1 MHNELRAESEGETV
15 ISELY
20 SYSDAFR
27 IIARLRLLKILI
39 LFSLEEKI
47 AK

>member
-20 SYSDAFR
+20 PYSDTFR
-27 IIARLRLLKILI
+27 IISRLRLLKILI
-39 LFSLEEKI
+39 LLSVEEKI